1 MHVRRAHLLLVP
13 LLGIAVLAA
22 VVALVGARRD
32 PGTPFQRVAA
42 DPERFLGEEVRVSG
56 RVVARPARDA
66 LYVLEDTTG
75 QQLLLVPP
83 DEAQLAIGVRVSVR
97 GRVELLV
104 SDVAARVGTTTLV
117 RARALTAR
125 AG

>member
-1 MHVRRAHLLLVP
+1 MRRGHLLLVP

-32 PGTPFQRVAA
+32 PGTTFQRVAA
-42 DPERFLGEEVRVSG
+42 DPERFLGEEVRVTG
-56 RVVARPARDA
+56 RIVARPARDD
-66 LYVLEDTTG
+66 LYVLEDATG
-75 QQLLLVPP
+75 QHLLLVPP
-83 DEAQLAIGVRVSVR
+83 DEAQLALGVRVSVR

-104 SDVAARVGTTTLV
+104 NDVAARVGTTTLV

>member
-1 MHVRRAHLLLVP
+1 MRRAYLLLVP

-22 VVALVGARRD
+22 VVALVGARRNPD
-32 PGTPFQRVAA
+32 TPFQRVTAN
-42 DPERFLGEEVRVSG
+42 PIPLLGEEVRVTG
-56 RVVARPARDA
+56 RIVARPTRDE
-66 LYVLEDTTG
+66 LFVLENATG
-75 QQLLLVPP
+75 QRLLLVPP
-83 DEAQLAIGVRVSVR
+83 DEAKLAIGVRVSVR

-104 SDVAARVGTTTLV
+104 NAVAARVGTTALL